1 MLIETCAS
9 VGRPSAN
16 EKKRFPVLDEVYDQ
30 SPRLG
35 RRHSTNRGER
45 LSASE
50 GAAASPKTP
59 PRPGLGAK
67 LIPGSPFIIHH
78 SPFIILLIFLIPALQ
93 PLLRADLTCGYDNA
107 FHLWRAVQVERLWQQ
122 GVFLSRWAPDMALGF
137 GFPLPLFMPT
147 GTAYLVAALYR
158 LGLTWP
164 VALNASFVLG
174 VVLGAVFMYSL
185 ARELFGPYAGLPA
198 AVAYAYAPF
207 QAYDVFYRGS
217 LSESFAWAFPPLI
230 IWALQR
236 WGVRRDRKFLLV
248 GALGF
253 AALLVSHNPFAFL
266 FAPLFGLWVLVTAY
280 LARQPRLA
288 LDWRVLVRGV
298 LLGLLGLGLA
308 ALFWLPGLVERGWV
322 QADRLLGTWVF
333 DYQQN
338 FISLDHLLA
347 WPRNADPALINDW
360 PEKALGALPVAL
372 AFLTLLRWKCF
383 SPVQRWYIGLLAGI
397 AVGFAFLT
405 LSPSLWLW
413 DHVPLLAYIQ
423 FPWRYLGPAAFCVAL
438 LIGALLAPPAVGR
451 GRSSVVGRG
460 LRPLS
465 PAAPRSETFGE
476 QEGETFGEQEGETF
490 GEQEGGIF
498 GEREGV
504 SSSGQILSAVFLSLV
519 LILGNLGWFYPRHC
533 APPLPISPSAGLG
546 VRDMIA
552 WERATDTLGTTAK
565 GEYLPIWVERMPEVS
580 LDTDYATS
588 GPVVRLRQEDLP
600 EGATVVRAAYGA
612 LGSTIELDTP
622 EAFQARY
629 LAFYYPGWCVTVDG
643 TPVEVS
649 PAPETG
655 LVTFPVPAGRH
666 TITIRFTE
674 TPLRLAA
681 DALSLVSFL
690 ILAIVTF
697 QGIREAF
704 CHPERDRRVYHS
716 ETSSQRCWDEATSL
730 PLSKVWRGGRGM
742 RFDLYLLAIAFVA
755 LKVLL
760 LDHLPMPWHH
770 TNLQSDGTLQGVTV
784 PLNINFDGRARLLGM
799 DPPPDAFAADAAP
812 QVRFYAQALDHAG
825 RDWRLGLTLLDP
837 DGRRWMPDS
846 LRAPRATRAPPP
858 MPEWPPGTYALWAY
872 HVDVL
877 SGAPPGTYTLAVSLF
892 DRDTL
897 VPASVLGPDGNP
909 QGPSL
914 PLCTLQLERPAHP
927 PTLAELGV
935 LGADVILS
943 EAEGS
948 SPHRCG
954 TLGLWAMTADRTVAA
969 PGDPVGLRWVW
980 EALRAPSE
988 VLTMTVTL
996 RDTQGRAVRAWRL
1009 PPVAIWWPTDRWLP
1023 GDRWV
1028 GRHVL
1033 RLPGGLT
1040 SGHYQLFVSLPGCAD
1055 LASVSL
1061 DAAAPE
1067 RTWEVPASMQSWNTV
1082 LGDRQSGLVRLA
1094 GVAVEPQTLAPGESA
1109 HVTMAWQALAEMTAS
1124 YHVFL
1129 HMLGSNGQIIAQ
1141 NDGEPVNW
1149 TRPTTGW
1156 AVGEVVVETREV
1168 QIPGDAAPGTY
1179 TLQVG
1184 LYRPEDGR
1192 LRTEDGDD
1200 AVQIGTLEVK

>member
-1 MLIETCAS
+1 LI
-9 VGRPSAN
+9 
-16 EKKRFPVLDEVYDQ
+16 
-30 SPRLG
+30 
-35 RRHSTNRGER
+35 H
-45 LSASE
+45 
-50 GAAASPKTP
+50 
-59 PRPGLGAK
+59 
-67 LIPGSPFIIHH
+67 GSSFVIHH
-78 SPFIILLIFLIPALQ
+78 SSFIILLAFLIPALQ

-107 FHLWRAVQVERLWQQ
+107 FHLWRAVQVEHLWQQ

-158 LGLTWP
+158 LGLAWP

-174 VVLGAVFMYSL
+174 VVLGAVFMYVL
-185 ARELFGPYAGLPA
+185 AREIFGPYAGLPA

-207 QAYDVFYRGS
+207 LAYDVFYRGS

-236 WGVRRDRKFLLV
+236 WGGQGQRRFLLV

-266 FAPLFGLWVLVTAY
+266 FAPLLGLWVLIAAY
-280 LARQPRLA
+280 LAR
-288 LDWRVLVRGV
+288 DWRVLVRGV
-298 LLGLLGLGLA
+298 VLGLLGLGLA
-308 ALFWLPGLVERGWV
+308 AFFWLPGLVERGWV

-372 AFLTLLRWKCF
+372 ALLTLLRWKRF
-383 SPVQRWYIGLLAGI
+383 SRMQRWYVGLLAGL

-423 FPWRYLGPAAFCVAL
+423 FPWRYLGPAAFCMAL
-438 LIGALLAPPAVGR
+438 LIGALLAIPAVGR
-451 GRSSVVGRG
+451 GHFSVVGRG

-465 PAAPRSETFGE
+465 PAASRS
-476 QEGETFGEQEGETF
+476 ETF

-504 SSSGQILSAVFLSLV
+504 SSGGQILSAVFLSLV

-533 APPLPISPSAGLG
+533 APPSPISPSDGLG

-580 LDTDYATS
+580 LDADYAAS

-600 EGATVVRAAYGA
+600 KGATVVRAAYGA

-629 LAFYYPGWCVTVDG
+629 LAFYYPGWRVTVDG
-643 TPVEVS
+643 TLVEVG

-690 ILAIVTF
+690 ILAIIMS
-697 QGIREAF
+697 QEIREAF

-716 ETSSQRCWDEATSL
+716 ESSSQRCRDEATSL
-730 PLSKVWRGGRGM
+730 LLSKVWRGGRGM
-742 RFDLYLLAIAFVA
+742 RFALYLLAIAFVA

-760 LDHLPMPWHH
+760 LDRLPMPWHH
-770 TNLQSDGTLQGVTV
+770 TNLQPDGTLQGVAV
-784 PLNINFDGRARLLGM
+784 PLNVNFDGRARLLGM

-812 QVRFYAQALDHAG
+812 QVRFYAQALDHGG

-837 DGRRWMPDS
+837 EGRRWMPDS

-858 MPEWPPGTYALWAY
+858 MPEWPSGTYAMWAY

-877 SGAPPGTYTLAVSLF
+877 PGAPPGTYTLAVSLF

-914 PLCTLQLERPAHP
+914 PLRPLQLKRPVHS

-935 LGADVILS
+935 LDADVILS

-948 SPHRCG
+948 SPRRCG
-954 TLGLWAMTADRTVAA
+954 ALGLWSMTADRTVAA

-980 EALRAPSE
+980 ETFKAPSE
-988 VLTMTVTL
+988 VLTMTVML
-996 RDTQGRAVRAWRL
+996 RDMRGKEVRAWRL
-1009 PPVAIWWPTDRWLP
+1009 PPVATWWPTDRWLP

-1033 RLPGGLT
+1033 RLPGGST
-1040 SGHYQLFVSLPGCAD
+1040 SGRYQLVVSLSGTASLPGCAD

-1061 DAAAPE
+1061 DVDAPE
-1067 RTWEVPASMQSWNTV
+1067 RTWDVPASLSSWDTV
-1082 LGDRQSGLVRLA
+1082 WGDRQSGRRRDLVRLA
-1094 GVAVEPQTLAPGESA
+1094 GVVVKPQMLVPGETA
-1109 HVTMAWQALAEMTAS
+1109 RVTLAWQALAEMTVS
-1124 YHVFL
+1124 YRVFL
-1129 HMLGSNGQIIAQ
+1129 HVLGPEGQGDRSPGDLSPGDRLPIVAQ
-1141 NDGEPVNW
+1141 NDGEPMNW

-1168 QIPGDAAPGTY
+1168 QIPGDVAPGTY

-1192 LRTEDGDD
+1192 LCTEDGDD
-1200 AVQIGTLEVK
+1200 AVQIGTLEVR